1 MSDLPYLFQYG
12 PAPTGESGAKTARTM
27 VLEAMQDLGIVA
39 DQEAMSAAQGN
50 YGFRKLNDMLAGFES
65 EGIHYAHRNL
75 SSLDSII
82 NLPDGQLRNV
92 GLMLQRELAGTY
104 GVSLSPDDQLAI
116 QRAMTALQAY
126 YYVPITSA
134 PELALRPRR
143 FGRFNFSQG

>member
-1 MSDLPYLFQYG
+1 MS
-12 PAPTGESGAKTARTM
+12 SRTARDVITY
-27 VLEAMQDLGIVA
+27 AMQDLGIVA
-39 DQEAMSAAQGN
+39 DQESMTDTQGN
-50 YGFRKLNDMLAGFES
+50 YGLRKLNDLLAGFES
-65 EGIHYAHRNL
+65 EGIHYAHTDL
-75 SSLDSII
+75 ASLDTVV
-82 NLPDGQLRNV
+82 NVPDGQLRNV

-143 FGRFNFSQG
+143 FGRFSFSQG